1 VNALPP
7 RCDDA
12 PPPYGT
18 VVFDCD
24 STLSSIEGVDELGA
38 ITGVG
43 REAIAALTERA
54 MAGAIPLEK
63 VYGERLELLKPDRA
77 AVEELGR
84 RYVQTALPHARELTQ
99 ALLAL
104 GKRVFIMS
112 GGLTQAV
119 QALAEHIGLPPDQ
132 VLAVEAFHDR
142 AGRYRGFDELSPLTR
157 SQGKLELLRE
167 IARADRGGG
176 VAFVGDGATDLE
188 AAPAARR
195 FIAYAGVVRRP
206 AVLERAAVHCDRPD
220 LAALLPLL
228 VTADEAELLTSF
240 HGQVA
245 LVRAGFS
252 DR

>member
-1 VNALPP
+1 MNALPT

-24 STLSSIEGVDELGA
+24 STLSAIEGVDELGS

-43 REAIAALTERA
+43 RERIAALTERA
-54 MAGAIPLEK
+54 MAGDLPLEQ
-63 VYGERLELLKPDRA
+63 VFGERLALLKPDRA

-84 RYVQTALPHARELTQ
+84 RYVQAALPNARELTQ

-104 GKRVFIMS
+104 SKRVFILS
-112 GGLTQAV
+112 GGVTQAV
-119 QALAEHIGLPPDQ
+119 QALAQHLGLPPDQ
-132 VLAVEAFHDR
+132 VLAVEVFHDR
-142 AGRYRGFDELSPLTR
+142 AGAYRGFDELSPLTR
-157 SQGKLELLRE
+157 SLGKLELLRE
-167 IARADRGGG
+167 IARGDRGGG

-195 FIAYAGVVRRP
+195 FIAFAGVAQRA
-206 AVLERAAVHCDRPD
+206 AVLERAAVRCERRD

-228 VTADEAELLTSF
+228 VTADESELLSTL
-240 HGQVA
+240 HGQAA
-245 LVRAGFS
+245 LVRAGS
-252 DR
+252 SQR

>member
-1 VNALPP
+1 VNAPP
-7 RCDDA
+7 TRCDDA

-24 STLSSIEGVDELGA
+24 STLSAIEGVDELGE

-54 MAGAIPLEK
+54 MAGAIPLEQ
-63 VYGERLELLKPDRA
+63 VYGKRLALLEPDRA

-84 RYVQTALPHARELTQ
+84 RYVRAALPHARELTQ

-104 GKRVFIMS
+104 GKRVFILS
-112 GGLTQAV
+112 GGVSQAV
-119 QALAEHIGLPPDQ
+119 QALAQHLGLPLEQ
-132 VLAVEAFHDR
+132 VLAVEVFHDR
-142 AGRYRGFDELSPLTR
+142 AGTYRGFDELSPLSR
-157 SQGKLELLRE
+157 SHGKLELLRE
-167 IARADRGGG
+167 IGRGERGGG
-176 VAFVGDGATDLE
+176 VALVGDGATDLE

-195 FIAYAGVVRRP
+195 FIAFAGVARRA
-206 AVLERAAVHCDRPD
+206 AVLERAAVSCDRPD

-228 VTADEAELLTSF
+228 VTADEAERLSTV
-240 HGQVA
+240 HGLAA

-252 DR
+252 ER